1 MKSKKQKYIDVF
13 ENCDNFVD
21 LGLHVAYYRKKA
33 GMTQQCLADKL
44 KISRSYLSR
53 IESINRNQHFSF
65 ELLFSICKI
74 LNVEPRYFFIPL
86 SDAGSKQ

>member
-21 LGLHVAYYRKKA
+21 LGLHVAYYRKRA
-33 GMTQQCLADKL
+33 GMTQQGLADRL
-44 KISRSYLSR
+44 KISRCYLSR

-65 ELLFSICKI
+65 ELFFSICRI
-74 LNVEPRYFFIPL
+74 LDVEPRYFFIPL
-86 SDAGSKQ
+86 PDADYKQ